1 MHTSGRTG
9 HSRPRLQEP
18 LLSACGMTSTLV
30 LAVLLSSLEPP
41 MEPLLPLPGDMPAL
55 GLRPPSPLPCTT
67 TMHYPLPGMVGAVFT
82 MARSAPFSPQ
92 VGPRV
97 TKDTTGTG
105 TQRGCV
111 SGREGLHRRTEA
123 AFRSPPFGSGE
134 LVIN

>member
-1 MHTSGRTG
+1 MHSSGRTG
-9 HSRPRLQEP
+9 RSRPRLQEP

-41 MEPLLPLPGDMPAL
+41 MEPLLPLPGDMSAL
-55 GLRPPSPLPCTT
+55 GLRPPSPLPCTA

-92 VGPRV
+92 LGPRV

-111 SGREGLHRRTEA
+111 SERERTSSED
-123 AFRSPPFGSGE
+123 RSSFLQPLLEVVS
-134 LVIN
+134 